1 MKERNKESISK
12 EICCFDKNLNHMT
25 LPSSITYISNRNVR
39 KQGINKRKR
48 KLIN

>member
-1 MKERNKESISK
+1 MKNQSAKKFVVSI
-12 EICCFDKNLNHMT
+12 KNLNHMT
-25 LPSSITYISNRNVR
+25 LPSSIIYISNRNVR